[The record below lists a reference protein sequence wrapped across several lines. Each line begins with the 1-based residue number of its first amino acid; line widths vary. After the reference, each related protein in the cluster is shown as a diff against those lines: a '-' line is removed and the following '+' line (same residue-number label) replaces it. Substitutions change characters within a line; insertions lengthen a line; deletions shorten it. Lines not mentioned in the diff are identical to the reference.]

1 MADTAPLRILLL
13 GAQGQLG
20 HALSQTLP
28 VLGQV
33 LALGRQQADLAQAE
47 SLRALLDQHQ
57 PQLIVNAAAYTAV
70 DKAEQEQELAQ
81 AINAQAPAVLAQWA
95 AAHGVVLVHYS
106 TDYVFDGQ
114 STQPYTEAD
123 TPAPQSVYGQSKW
136 AGERAVQAALG
147 RHLVFRTSWVVGAHG
162 GNFLKTMLRLGA
174 ERDSLRVV
182 ADQHGAPTSTDLIAR
197 TTLEVLKQ
205 MRAHPGGPGH
215 VPHSTD
221 EGAWAPAN
229 DTRWGLYHLAA
240 AGETTWHALAYYAV
254 QVAIEAGAGL
264 KLRPEAITAITATEY
279 PLPAPRPMNS
289 RMARSVLEAAL
300 TNSLGGS
307 SNMPKSQLLEQSWES
322 QVAAYVQD
330 LVHRKLI

>member
-1 MADTAPLRILLL
+1 MAEAAPLRMLLL

-20 HALSQTLP
+20 HALTQTLP
-28 VLGQV
+28 VLGEV
-33 LALGRQQADLAQAE
+33 LALGRQQVDLAQAE

-70 DKAEQEQELAQ
+70 DKAEQEPDVAH

-95 AAHGVVLVHYS
+95 AAHGAVLVHYS

-114 STQPYTEAD
+114 SPQPYTEAD
-123 TPAPQSVYGQSKW
+123 VPAPQSVYGQSKW
-136 AGERAVQAALG
+136 AGERAVQAAGG

-162 GNFLKTMLRLGA
+162 GNFLKTMLRLGT

-182 ADQHGAPTSTDLIAR
+182 ADQHGAPTSTDLIAH

-205 MRAHPGGPGH
+205 MRADLVGPGQ

-221 EGAWAPAN
+221 AGAWAPAN

-240 AGETTWHALAYYAV
+240 AGETTWHAYACH
-254 QVAIEAGAGL
+254 AIARA
-264 KLRPEAITAITATEY
+264 TALGWPMRASAQRIEEIDTAQY
-279 PLPAPRPMNS
+279 PLPAPRPANS
-289 RMARSVLEAAL
+289 RLNTQRLQSRFGVTLPDWRDGVDAVLA
-300 TNSLGGS
+300 SL
-307 SNMPKSQLLEQSWES
+307 P
-322 QVAAYVQD
+322 
-330 LVHRKLI
+330 IPTPP

>member
-1 MADTAPLRILLL
+1 MAEAVPLRMLLL

-20 HALSQTLP
+20 HALAQTLP

-33 LALGRQQADLAQAE
+33 LALGRQQADLTQAE

-70 DKAEQEQELAQ
+70 DKAELEPDVAH

-95 AAHGVVLVHYS
+95 AAHGAVLVHYS

-114 STQPYTEAD
+114 SPQPYTEVD
-123 TPAPQSVYGQSKW
+123 VPAPQSVYGQSKW
-136 AGERAVQAALG
+136 AGERAVQAAGG

-182 ADQHGAPTSTDLIAR
+182 ADQHGAPTSTDLIAH

-205 MRAHPGGPGH
+205 MRAHPGGPGQ
-215 VPHSTD
+215 VPHSAD
-221 EGAWAPAN
+221 AGAWAPAN

-240 AGETTWHALAYYAV
+240 AGETTWHAYACHV
-254 QVAIEAGAGL
+254 VARATSLGWPMRARANSIQ
-264 KLRPEAITAITATEY
+264 AIATDQY
-279 PLPAPRPMNS
+279 PLPAPRPANS
-289 RMARSVLEAAL
+289 RLNTQRLQSHFGVELADWRVGVDAVLA
-300 TNSLGGS
+300 SL
-307 SNMPKSQLLEQSWES
+307 P
-322 QVAAYVQD
+322 
-330 LVHRKLI
+330 IPTPP